1 MTKKTDEERAVK
13 YERHRGTEEGGDAI
27 DFERITNVVG
37 KVRDAI
43 VTIRGSDISIKNWH
57 FAVDK
62 IDKEYEVDFTIKL
75 ALTPKTM
82 EASETEMTVE

>member
-1 MTKKTDEERAVK
+1 MTKKIDEESTVK
-13 YERHRGTEEGGDAI
+13 RSKLRDTEEGGDAI
-27 DFERITNVVG
+27 DFEKITDVVG

-75 ALTPKTM
+75 AVTPRTM
-82 EASETEMTVE
+82 TSSETEMMVE